1 MVENAQVLP
10 GEVIV
15 GTDSY
20 TCTYGAL
27 GAFSTGIGS
36 TEMLGVLVS
45 GEIWLKVPESVKV
58 VFAGKP
64 AERVM
69 AKGIALK
76 VIGTL
81 GHGGATYKALEFAGE
96 TFENMIMDERLC
108 IANMAVEAG
117 AKNGI
122 FPFDGIAKRFL
133 KEQANVPV
141 HQAYIGSCTGGRYYD
156 LKVAADF
163 LKGKKVAKGI
173 RLLVSPVSSEVWKW
187 CARDGIFYRNCINL
201 GVLAVECS
209 ETEKISYFDEVEID
223 CVQGVVTNKT
233 KNETYRCHVIP
244 EHITRLVETGGLY
257 EYLKVRKGEKNEED
271 QDF

>member
-1 MVENAQVLP
+1 M
-10 GEVIV
+10 V

-20 TCTYGAL
+20 TCTYGTL

-173 RLLVSPVSSEVWKW
+173 RLLVSPVSSEVWKR

-209 ETEKISYFDEVEID
+209 ETEKIS
-223 CVQGVVTNKT
+223 
-233 KNETYRCHVIP
+233 
-244 EHITRLVETGGLY
+244 
-257 EYLKVRKGEKNEED
+257 
-271 QDF
+271 

>member
-20 TCTYGAL
+20 TCTYGTL

-117 AKNGI
+117 GQKSH
-122 FPFDGIAKRFL
+122 FPFCGNCKRVL
-133 KEQANVPV
+133 KEQGKVPLPQV
-141 HQAYIGSCTGGRYYD
+141 DNGFCTGGRY
-156 LKVAADF
+156 
-163 LKGKKVAKGI
+163 
-173 RLLVSPVSSEVWKW
+173 
-187 CARDGIFYRNCINL
+187 
-201 GVLAVECS
+201 
-209 ETEKISYFDEVEID
+209 
-223 CVQGVVTNKT
+223 
-233 KNETYRCHVIP
+233 
-244 EHITRLVETGGLY
+244 
-257 EYLKVRKGEKNEED
+257 
-271 QDF
+271 